1 MRHPEA
7 KPLPS
12 GAAAAPGGRGHAAR
26 SVPMTG
32 PEARPLDDLELRLIA
47 ELERD
52 GRQGVSELAGRL
64 RLSWSTIADR
74 LESLQQDKIIRFL
87 TLVDPLAI
95 GHTKQ
100 LLVGINAPPS
110 QLDFVARR
118 LADIREVYHVSIHT
132 GRYDIFASVSL
143 PESVDLWAFVSSSLA
158 PIKDITRAE
167 TMVSLKVAKFSLS
180 LLANRSIAPG
190 GSVPPRRPLD
200 SLDYQ
205 LLRQLRAAPRSPYTA
220 LAAAAGCSKATA
232 RRRIERLIDEGILQ
246 VIAVADPVRLG
257 YTIRANIGLGVR
269 PGMIDRAASALAAS
283 PETHHVVITTG
294 SFDLL
299 FTTFLK
305 TQEDLSRFVRE
316 YLGTV
321 PGVVSHEVMVLMK
334 VTKDNL
340 GADWGFGA
348 EVPPGGR
355 AR

>member
-1 MRHPEA
+1 
-7 KPLPS
+7 
-12 GAAAAPGGRGHAAR
+12 
-26 SVPMTG
+26 MTDKQVS
-32 PEARPLDDLELRLIA
+32 PLDELDLRLIG

-52 GRQGVSELAGRL
+52 GRQSVSELAGRL
-64 RLSWSTIADR
+64 RMSWSTIADR
-74 LESLQQDKIIRFL
+74 LERLQQEKIIRFL
-87 TLVDPLAI
+87 TLIDPLAI

-100 LLVGINAPPS
+100 VLVAINAPPS
-110 QLDFVARR
+110 RIDSVARR

-143 PESVDLWAFVSSSLA
+143 PEAVDLWDFVSSSLA

-180 LLANRSIAPG
+180 LLANRSIAA
-190 GSVPPRRPLD
+190 GSSGPLQR
-200 SLDYQ
+200 SLDDLDYR
-205 LLRQLRAAPRSPYTA
+205 LLRQLRASPRSAYTG
-220 LAAAAGCSKATA
+220 LAASAGCSKATA
-232 RRRIERLIDEGILQ
+232 RRRIERLIDDQVLQ
-246 VIAVADPVRLG
+246 VIAVADPIRLG
-257 YTIRANIGLGVR
+257 YSIRANIGLGVR
-269 PGMIDRAASALAAS
+269 PGMIDQAASALAAS
-283 PETHHVVITTG
+283 PDTHHVVITTG

-340 GADWGFGA
+340 GADWGFSGQA
-348 EVPPGGR
+348 A
-355 AR
+355 ARDGMK

>member
-1 MRHPEA
+1 MTD
-7 KPLPS
+7 KQ
-12 GAAAAPGGRGHAAR
+12 
-26 SVPMTG
+26 VP
-32 PEARPLDDLELRLIA
+32 PLDELDLRLIA

-52 GRQGVSELAGRL
+52 GRQSVSELAGRL
-64 RLSWSTIADR
+64 RMSWSTIADR
-74 LESLQQDKIIRFL
+74 LERLQQEKIIRFL
-87 TLVDPLAI
+87 TLIDPLAI

-100 LLVGINAPPS
+100 VLVAINAPPS
-110 QLDFVARR
+110 RIDSVARR

-143 PESVDLWAFVSSSLA
+143 PEAVDLWGFVSSSLA

-180 LLANRSIAPG
+180 LLANRSIAA
-190 GSVPPRRPLD
+190 GSSGPLQR
-200 SLDYQ
+200 SLDDLDYR
-205 LLRQLRAAPRSPYTA
+205 LLRQLRASPRSAYTS
-220 LAAAAGCSKATA
+220 LAASAGCSKATA
-232 RRRIERLIDEGILQ
+232 RRRIERLIDDQVLQ
-246 VIAVADPVRLG
+246 VIAVADPIRLG
-257 YTIRANIGLGVR
+257 YSIRANIGLGVR
-269 PGMIDRAASALAAS
+269 PGMIDQAASALAAS
-283 PETHHVVITTG
+283 PDTHHVVITTG

-348 EVPPGGR
+348 PSPTVPP
-355 AR
+355 A

>member
-1 MRHPEA
+1 
-7 KPLPS
+7 
-12 GAAAAPGGRGHAAR
+12 
-26 SVPMTG
+26 MTDKQVS
-32 PEARPLDDLELRLIA
+32 PLDELDLRLIG

-52 GRQGVSELAGRL
+52 GRQSVSELAGRL
-64 RLSWSTIADR
+64 RMSWSTIADR
-74 LESLQQDKIIRFL
+74 LERLQQEKIIRFL
-87 TLVDPLAI
+87 TLIDPLAI

-100 LLVGINAPPS
+100 VLVAINAPPS
-110 QLDFVARR
+110 RIDSVARR

-143 PESVDLWAFVSSSLA
+143 PEAVDLWDFVSSSLA

-180 LLANRSIAPG
+180 LLANRSIAAG
-190 GSVPPRRPLD
+190 RSEPLQRGLD
-200 SLDYQ
+200 GLDYR
-205 LLRQLRAAPRSPYTA
+205 LLGQLRASPRSAYTS
-220 LAAAAGCSKATA
+220 LAASAGCSKATA
-232 RRRIERLIDEGILQ
+232 GRRIERLIDDQVLQ
-246 VIAVADPVRLG
+246 VIAVADPIRLG
-257 YTIRANIGLGVR
+257 YSIRANIGLGVR
-269 PGMIDRAASALAAS
+269 PGMVDQAASALAAS
-283 PETHHVVITTG
+283 PDTHHVVITTG

-348 EVPPGGR
+348 PSPAVPP
-355 AR
+355 A

>member
-1 MRHPEA
+1 M
-7 KPLPS
+7 
-12 GAAAAPGGRGHAAR
+12 
-26 SVPMTG
+26 
-32 PEARPLDDLELRLIA
+32 
-47 ELERD
+47 
-52 GRQGVSELAGRL
+52 
-64 RLSWSTIADR
+64 
-74 LESLQQDKIIRFL
+74 
-87 TLVDPLAI
+87 AI
-95 GHTKQ
+95 GHTRQ
-100 LLVGINAPPS
+100 VLVAINAPPS
-110 QLDFVARR
+110 QIDSVARR

-143 PESVDLWAFVSSSLA
+143 PESVDLWDFVSSSLA

-167 TMVSLKVAKFSLS
+167 TMVTLKVAKFSLS
-180 LLANRSIAPG
+180 LLANRSIAAG
-190 GSVPPRRPLD
+190 GSGPPVRGLD
-200 SLDYQ
+200 DLDHR
-205 LLRQLRAAPRSPYTA
+205 LLRQLRASPRSAYTE
-220 LAAAAGCSKATA
+220 LAASAGCSKATA
-232 RRRIERLIDEGILQ
+232 RRRIERLIEDQVLQ

-269 PGMIDRAASALAAS
+269 PGMIDQAASTLSAS

-348 EVPPGGR
+348 RAPARDGGS
-355 AR
+355 

>member
-1 MRHPEA
+1 MTD
-7 KPLPS
+7 KQLP
-12 GAAAAPGGRGHAAR
+12 
-26 SVPMTG
+26 
-32 PEARPLDDLELRLIA
+32 PLDELDLRLIA

-52 GRQGVSELAGRL
+52 GRQSVSELAGRL

-74 LESLQQDKIIRFL
+74 LERLQQEKVIRFL
-87 TLVDPLAI
+87 TLIDPLAI

-100 LLVGINAPPS
+100 VLVAINAPPS
-110 QLDFVARR
+110 QIASVARR
-118 LADIREVYHVSIHT
+118 LADIQEVYHVSIHT

-143 PESVDLWAFVSSSLA
+143 PEAVDLWDFVSSSLA

-180 LLANRSIAPG
+180 LLANRSIAAG
-190 GSVPPRRPLD
+190 RSEPLQR
-200 SLDYQ
+200 SLDDLDYR
-205 LLRQLRAAPRSPYTA
+205 LLGQLRAGPRSAYTS
-220 LAAAAGCSKATA
+220 LAASAGCSKATA
-232 RRRIERLIDEGILQ
+232 RRRIERLIEDQVLQ
-246 VIAVADPVRLG
+246 VIAVADPIRLG
-257 YTIRANIGLGVR
+257 YSIRANIGLGVR
-269 PGMIDRAASALAAS
+269 PGMIDQAASALAAS
-283 PETHHVVITTG
+283 PDTHHVVITTG

-348 EVPPGGR
+348 PAP
-355 AR
+355 ARDGMK

>member
-1 MRHPEA
+1 MTD
-7 KPLPS
+7 KPMS
-12 GAAAAPGGRGHAAR
+12 
-26 SVPMTG
+26 
-32 PEARPLDDLELRLIA
+32 PLDGLDLRLIA

-52 GRQGVSELAGRL
+52 GRQSVSELAGRL
-64 RLSWSTIADR
+64 LLSWSTIADR
-74 LESLQQDKIIRFL
+74 LERLQREKVIRFL
-87 TLVDPLAI
+87 TLIDPLAI

-100 LLVGINAPPS
+100 VLVAINAPPS
-110 QLDFVARR
+110 RIDSVARR
-118 LADIREVYHVSIHT
+118 LAAIREVYHVSIHT

-143 PESVDLWAFVSSSLA
+143 PEAVDLWEFVNCRLA

-167 TMVSLKVAKFSLS
+167 TMVSLKVAKFSLA
-180 LLANRSIAPG
+180 LLANRSISAG
-190 GSVPPRRPLD
+190 RSEPLGR
-200 SLDYQ
+200 SLDDLDYR
-205 LLRQLRAAPRSPYTA
+205 LLGQLRASPRSAYTS
-220 LAAAAGCSKATA
+220 LAASAGCSKATA
-232 RRRIERLIDEGILQ
+232 RRRIERLIDDQVLQ
-246 VIAVADPVRLG
+246 VIAVADPIRLG

-269 PGMIDRAASALAAS
+269 PGMIDQAASALAAS
-283 PETHHVVITTG
+283 PDTHHVVITTG

-348 EVPPGGR
+348 PSPAAPP
-355 AR
+355 A

>member
-1 MRHPEA
+1 MRQSSGRPAPVAPAGRTDGAPPAPETSA
-7 KPLPS
+7 PS
-12 GAAAAPGGRGHAAR
+12 P
-26 SVPMTG
+26 
-32 PEARPLDDLELRLIA
+32 PLDDLDFGLIA
-47 ELERD
+47 ELERN
-52 GRQGVSELAGRL
+52 GRQGVSELAARL

-74 LESLQQDKIIRFL
+74 LDRLQQEKVIRFL
-87 TLVDPLAI
+87 TLVDPRAI
-95 GHTKQ
+95 GHSKQ

-110 QLDFVARR
+110 HLDSVARR

-143 PESVDLWAFVSSSLA
+143 PEAVDLWAFVSSSLA
-158 PIKDITRAE
+158 PIKEITRAE
-167 TMVSLKVAKFSLS
+167 TMVTLKVAKFSLS
-180 LLANRSIAPG
+180 VLANRSISAG
-190 GSVPPRRPLD
+190 GTGPLKHRLD

-205 LLRQLRAAPRSPYTA
+205 LLRQLRASPRSPYTV
-220 LAAAAGCSKATA
+220 LASATGCSKATA
-232 RRRIERLIDEGILQ
+232 RRRIERLIEEQVLQ

-269 PGMIDRAASALAAS
+269 PGMIDQAASALAAS

-348 EVPPGGR
+348 ETR
-355 AR
+355 AGDRGS

>member
-1 MRHPEA
+1 
-7 KPLPS
+7 
-12 GAAAAPGGRGHAAR
+12 
-26 SVPMTG
+26 MTDKQT
-32 PEARPLDDLELRLIA
+32 APLDELDLRLIE

-52 GRQGVSELAGRL
+52 GRQSVSELAGRL

-74 LESLQQDKIIRFL
+74 LERLQQEKVIRFL
-87 TLVDPLAI
+87 TLVDPRAI

-100 LLVGINAPPS
+100 VLVAINAPPS
-110 QLDFVARR
+110 QIDSVARR

-143 PESVDLWAFVSSSLA
+143 PDAVDLWGFVSTSLA

-180 LLANRSIAPG
+180 LLANRSISAG
-190 GSVPPRRPLD
+190 GSGPLQR
-200 SLDYQ
+200 SLDDLDYR
-205 LLRQLRAAPRSPYTA
+205 LLGQLRANPRSAFTS
-220 LAAAAGCSKATA
+220 LAASAGCSKATA
-232 RRRIERLIDEGILQ
+232 RRRIERLIDDEVLQ
-246 VIAVADPVRLG
+246 VIAVADPIRLG
-257 YTIRANIGLGVR
+257 YSIRANIGLGVR
-269 PGMIDRAASALAAS
+269 PGMIDQAASALAAS
-283 PETHHVVITTG
+283 PDTHHIVITTG

-299 FTTFLK
+299 CTTFLK

-321 PGVVSHEVMVLMK
+321 PGVVSHEVMILMK

-348 EVPPGGR
+348 PLPAVPP
-355 AR
+355 A

>member
-1 MRHPEA
+1 MQ
-7 KPLPS
+7 
-12 GAAAAPGGRGHAAR
+12 
-26 SVPMTG
+26 
-32 PEARPLDDLELRLIA
+32 LDDLDLGLIA

-52 GRQGVSELAGRL
+52 GRQSVSELAGRL

-74 LESLQQDKIIRFL
+74 LGRLEREKVIRFL

-100 LLVGINAPPS
+100 VLVAINTPPS
-110 QLDFVARR
+110 QIDSVARR

-143 PESVDLWAFVSSSLA
+143 PESVDLWDFVSSSLA
-158 PIKDITRAE
+158 PIRDITRAE
-167 TMVSLKVAKFSLS
+167 TMVTLKVAKFSLS
-180 LLANRSIAPG
+180 LLANRSISAG
-190 GSVPPRRPLD
+190 GSRPPAQALD
-200 SLDYQ
+200 ELDHR
-205 LLRQLRAAPRSPYTA
+205 LLRQLRTSPRCAYTS
-220 LAAAAGCSKATA
+220 LAEAAGCSKATA
-232 RRRIERLIDEGILQ
+232 RRRIERMTEAQTLQ
-246 VIAVADPVRLG
+246 VIAVADPIRLG

-269 PGMIDRAASALAAS
+269 PGMIDQAAATLSAS

-299 FTTFLK
+299 FTTFLR

-348 EVPPGGR
+348 QLPAEKGR
-355 AR
+355 K

>member
-1 MRHPEA
+1 MQ
-7 KPLPS
+7 
-12 GAAAAPGGRGHAAR
+12 
-26 SVPMTG
+26 
-32 PEARPLDDLELRLIA
+32 LDDLDLRLIA

-52 GRQGVSELAGRL
+52 GRQSVSELAGQL

-74 LESLQQDKIIRFL
+74 VARLQRDKVIRFL
-87 TLVDPLAI
+87 TLVDPMAI

-100 LLVGINAPPS
+100 VLVAINAPPS
-110 QLDFVARR
+110 QIDSVARR

-143 PESVDLWAFVSSSLA
+143 PDSVDLWDFVSSSLA

-180 LLANRSIAPG
+180 LLANRSISAG
-190 GSVPPRRPLD
+190 GSGPPVRGLD
-200 SLDYQ
+200 ELDYR
-205 LLRQLRAAPRSPYTA
+205 LLRELRASPRSPYTS
-220 LAAAAGCSKATA
+220 LAASAGCSKATA
-232 RRRIERLIDEGILQ
+232 RRRVERLIEDQVLQ

-269 PGMIDRAASALAAS
+269 PGMIDQAASTLSAS

-348 EVPPGGR
+348 QAPARDGGH
-355 AR
+355 

>member
-1 MRHPEA
+1 M
-7 KPLPS
+7 
-12 GAAAAPGGRGHAAR
+12 
-26 SVPMTG
+26 
-32 PEARPLDDLELRLIA
+32 
-47 ELERD
+47 
-52 GRQGVSELAGRL
+52 
-64 RLSWSTIADR
+64 SWSTIADR
-74 LESLQQDKIIRFL
+74 LERLQQEKIIRFL
-87 TLVDPLAI
+87 TLIDPLAI

-100 LLVGINAPPS
+100 VLVAINAPPS
-110 QLDFVARR
+110 RIDSVARR

-143 PESVDLWAFVSSSLA
+143 PEAVDLWDFVSSSLA

-180 LLANRSIAPG
+180 LLANRSIAAG
-190 GSVPPRRPLD
+190 RSEPLQRGLD
-200 SLDYQ
+200 GLDYR
-205 LLRQLRAAPRSPYTA
+205 LLGQLRASPRSAYTS
-220 LAAAAGCSKATA
+220 LAASAGCSKATA
-232 RRRIERLIDEGILQ
+232 RRRIERLIDDQVLQ
-246 VIAVADPVRLG
+246 VIAVADPIRLG
-257 YTIRANIGLGVR
+257 YSIRANIGLGVR
-269 PGMIDRAASALAAS
+269 PGMIDQAASALAAS
-283 PETHHVVITTG
+283 PDTHHVVITTG

-348 EVPPGGR
+348 PSPAVPP
-355 AR
+355 A

>member
-1 MRHPEA
+1 M
-7 KPLPS
+7 
-12 GAAAAPGGRGHAAR
+12 GQD
-26 SVPMTG
+26 VQ
-32 PEARPLDDLELRLIA
+32 LDDLDLRLIA

-74 LESLQQDKIIRFL
+74 LARLERDKVIRFL
-87 TLVDPLAI
+87 TLVDPMAI
-95 GHTKQ
+95 GHTRQ
-100 LLVGINAPPS
+100 VLVAINAPPS
-110 QLDFVARR
+110 QIDSVARR

-143 PESVDLWAFVSSSLA
+143 PGSVDLWDFVSSSLA
-158 PIKDITRAE
+158 PIKEITRAE
-167 TMVSLKVAKFSLS
+167 TMVTLKVAKFSLS
-180 LLANRSIAPG
+180 LLANRSIAAG
-190 GSVPPRRPLD
+190 ASGPPVRGLD
-200 SLDYQ
+200 NLDHR
-205 LLRQLRAAPRSPYTA
+205 LLRQLRASPRSAYTE
-220 LAAAAGCSKATA
+220 LAASAGCSKATA
-232 RRRIERLIDEGILQ
+232 RRRIERLIEDQVLQ

-269 PGMIDRAASALAAS
+269 PGMIDQAASTLSAS

-348 EVPPGGR
+348 QAPARDGGS
-355 AR
+355 

>member
-1 MRHPEA
+1 
-7 KPLPS
+7 
-12 GAAAAPGGRGHAAR
+12 
-26 SVPMTG
+26 MTDKQVS
-32 PEARPLDDLELRLIA
+32 PLDELDLRLIG

-52 GRQGVSELAGRL
+52 GRQSVSELAGRL
-64 RLSWSTIADR
+64 RMSWSTIADR
-74 LESLQQDKIIRFL
+74 LERLQQEKIIRFL
-87 TLVDPLAI
+87 TLIDPLAI

-100 LLVGINAPPS
+100 VLVAINAPPS
-110 QLDFVARR
+110 RIDSVARR

-143 PESVDLWAFVSSSLA
+143 PEAVDLWDFVISSLA

-180 LLANRSIAPG
+180 LLANRSIAA
-190 GSVPPRRPLD
+190 GSSGPLHR
-200 SLDYQ
+200 SLDDLDYR
-205 LLRQLRAAPRSPYTA
+205 LLRQLRASPRSAYTG
-220 LAAAAGCSKATA
+220 LAASAGCSKATA
-232 RRRIERLIDEGILQ
+232 RRRIERLIDDQVLQ
-246 VIAVADPVRLG
+246 VIAVADPIRLG
-257 YTIRANIGLGVR
+257 YSIRANIGLGVR
-269 PGMIDRAASALAAS
+269 PGMIDQAASALAAS
-283 PETHHVVITTG
+283 PDTHHVVITTG

-348 EVPPGGR
+348 PSPAVPP
-355 AR
+355 A

>member
-1 MRHPEA
+1 MGQA
-7 KPLPS
+7 
-12 GAAAAPGGRGHAAR
+12 
-26 SVPMTG
+26 VQ
-32 PEARPLDDLELRLIA
+32 LDDLDLGLIA

-52 GRQGVSELAGRL
+52 GRQSVSELAGRL

-74 LESLQQDKIIRFL
+74 IEKLERDKVIRFL

-100 LLVGINAPPS
+100 VLVAINTPPS
-110 QLDFVARR
+110 QIDAVARR

-132 GRYDIFASVSL
+132 GRFDIFASVSL
-143 PESVDLWAFVSSSLA
+143 PESVDLWDFVSASLA

-180 LLANRSIAPG
+180 LLANRCISAG
-190 GSVPPRRPLD
+190 GSRPPLRGLD
-200 SLDYQ
+200 QLDHR
-205 LLRQLRAAPRSPYTA
+205 LLRQLRASPRSAYTS
-220 LAAAAGCSKATA
+220 LADAAGCSKATA
-232 RRRIERLIDEGILQ
+232 RRRIERLVEDQVLQ

-257 YTIRANIGLGVR
+257 YNIRANIGLGVR
-269 PGMIDRAASALAAS
+269 PGMIDQAAATLSAS

-321 PGVVSHEVMVLMK
+321 PGVVNYEVMVLMK

-348 EVPPGGR
+348 LPPAGSGR
-355 AR
+355 K

>member
-1 MRHPEA
+1 M
-7 KPLPS
+7 L
-12 GAAAAPGGRGHAAR
+12 
-26 SVPMTG
+26 
-32 PEARPLDDLELRLIA
+32 LDELDLRLIA

-52 GRQGVSELAGRL
+52 GRQSVTDLAGNL

-74 LESLQQDKIIRFL
+74 LERLERHRVIRFL

-95 GHTKQ
+95 GHTRQ
-100 LLVGINAPPS
+100 LLVAINAPPS
-110 QLDFVARR
+110 RIDSVARR
-118 LADIREVYHVSIHT
+118 LADIREVYHVSMHT

-143 PESVDLWAFVSSSLA
+143 PETVDLWDFVSSSLA

-180 LLANRSIAPG
+180 MLANRSISAG
-190 GSVPPRRPLD
+190 GGRPPRRRLD
-200 SLDYQ
+200 ELDYR
-205 LLRQLRAAPRSPYTA
+205 LLRQLRASPRSAYTS
-220 LAAAAGCSKATA
+220 LAGPAGCSKATA
-232 RRRIERLIDEGILQ
+232 RRRIERLIEDQVLQ

-257 YTIRANIGLGVR
+257 YTIRANIGLSMR
-269 PGMIDRAASALAAS
+269 PGMIDQAAATLSAS

-299 FTTFLK
+299 FTIFLK
-305 TQEDLSRFVRE
+305 TREDLSRFVRE

-348 EVPPGGR
+348 QPPAGDGR
-355 AR
+355 K